1 MTEDQA
7 RKYAEKWIRGKAV
20 YEGRYGTLD
29 NAMSLEGFTSTDID
43 LVKRILSEIEGS
55 V

>member
-7 RKYAEKWIRGKAV
+7 RKYAEKWIRGKVV

-29 NAMSLEGFTSTDID
+29 NAMQLEGFTSDDIT
-43 LVKRILSEIEGS
+43 LVKKILAEIEGT